1 MQSLLS
7 ALFAPEVLGLVLL
20 AGVGLFVF
28 LLVRPR
34 EQDPA
39 DPYWLAFMNPSPGDD
54 HLRGAGESK
63 PETQGTGDANRTEGG
78 QAAGLSGIQAVE
90 SAAPVKWNEEERW

>member
-63 PETQGTGDANRTEGG
+63 PHRRWSGG
-78 QAAGLSGIQAVE
+78 RVIRHPGGGKRRACE
-90 SAAPVKWNEEERW
+90 ME